1 MGSTILTIVTL
12 CAVLLGFPALGA
24 SATYR
29 GDSVCKTC
37 HASIT
42 PQVLEHFGNTAHQ
55 NSIRDIVN
63 PGNPIYRDPT
73 DPKWGVLGDF
83 NPPGGFITLSKASKG
98 IPLVRIYLRDDS
110 GTKKGPFWV
119 TLGSETG
126 PTYRVDRLHGGGI
139 GWKQRHQT
147 QIGNSYYI
155 LPIQWNEP
163 DSKWVE
169 FGLEDWFNT
178 DGTAKEPARSQ
189 SFERR
194 CIGCHAT
201 GVDVAYNAETGE
213 YVAAPIGGGHLN
225 IGCEACHG
233 PGSDHVSGQ
242 GDKTKI
248 VNPARLSR
256 ERRIEVCGRCHNRGD
271 STAVIG
277 GNRFG
282 FPYKEGVGLYQ
293 PGQVLGEYFTITA
306 NASDYWGYNPADG
319 SYIAPK
325 GHRQQ
330 YIDQINGHHGT
341 PISPGCNTC
350 HSAHG
355 SPSKR
360 MLKQAIGR
368 FAGLKVE
375 DNSLCLACHTD
386 RFAREVDITS
396 HTRHPYDPKNLSG
409 TGGASRCVF
418 CHMPTTAK
426 TAINY
431 DEHAHLFGVLRPQLT
446 LDWKDKGGM
455 INSCAVGC
463 HRKKAID
470 AGPPA
475 PGYNDTSLTNW
486 AEPADLDLATD
497 LLNKSE
503 GWFELPNKRSH
514 AFVVGQGS
522 FAIQWAKKDQG
533 KPNEDSLSLSG
544 FFNPGELGVS
554 SLDGVRFTLFLGG
567 YQLGPFSLTAT
578 GYQSPAGALPTVS
591 IKLDTRKHTFSITL
605 KKADLGGIAENLR
618 NLPSG
623 PVPIRVVLTF
633 GEVVFMEN
641 LSWAYLSSASSG
653 KGSYKFAKMGD
664 EPDGVFHVTSA
675 KFSPGKTADGR
686 DGKALTLVAQIAAW
700 ANGAIDPQGNGLRVA
715 FANYEETVGGN
726 NFKANPARTVFTYA
740 RPANQ
745 GKTNIKSVKL
755 DLAKGAIT
763 IVTYPLPDLV
773 FPEGSDLIMLFEA
786 ESADWAGVSRLVLP
800 ASGSGWQ
807 Y

>member
-1 MGSTILTIVTL
+1 MWSIILMIISL
-12 CAVLLGFPALGA
+12 CVALLGFPALGA
-24 SATYR
+24 GATYR

-37 HASIT
+37 HANVT

-63 PGNPIYRDPT
+63 PGSPIYRNPS
-73 DPKWGVLGDF
+73 DPKWGVLGNF
-83 NPPGGFITLSKASKG
+83 NPPDGFITLSKSSKG
-98 IPLVRIYLRDDS
+98 IPSVRIYLRKDAS
-110 GTKKGPFWV
+110 GFWV

-126 PTYRVDRLHGGGI
+126 PIYQVERLHGGGI

-147 QIGNSYYI
+147 KIGNSYYI

-163 DSKWVE
+163 TASWVE

-178 DGTAKEPARSQ
+178 DGTLKEPAKAQ

-194 CIGCHAT
+194 CIGCHST

-213 YVAAPIGGGHLN
+213 YVAAPLGGGHLN

-242 GDKTKI
+242 EDKTKI
-248 VNPARLSR
+248 INPAKLSR
-256 ERRIEVCGRCHNRGD
+256 ERRLEVCGRCHNRGE

-277 GNRFG
+277 GKRFG
-282 FPYKEGVGLYQ
+282 FPYKEGVGIYQ
-293 PGQVLGEYFTITA
+293 PGPGQVLGEYFTLTA
-306 NASDYWGYNPADG
+306 DASDYWGYNPADG

-330 YIDQINGHHGT
+330 YIDQINGNHKS
-341 PISPGCNTC
+341 PIAPGCNTC

-368 FAGLKVE
+368 FADLKVK

-386 RFAREVDITS
+386 RFAREVDVTS
-396 HTRHPYDPKNLSG
+396 HTRHPYDPENLSG
-409 TGGASRCVF
+409 TGGASRCTL

-431 DEHAHLFGVLRPQLT
+431 DEHAHLFDVLSPQLT
-446 LDWKDKGGM
+446 LDWKEKGGM
-455 INSCAVGC
+455 INSCAVSC
-463 HRKKAID
+463 HRKRALD
-470 AGPPA
+470 AGTG
-475 PGYNDTSLTNW
+475 PGSNDTSLTNW
-486 AEPADLDLATD
+486 AEPADLDLAAD
-497 LLNKSE
+497 LLSKSA

-514 AFVVGQGS
+514 AFMVGQGS
-522 FAIQWAKKDQG
+522 LAIQWAKKDQG

-544 FFNPGELGVS
+544 FFNPGELSVS
-554 SLDGVRFTLFLGG
+554 SLNGVSFTLFLGG

-578 GYQSPAGALPTVS
+578 GYQSPAGQVPAVS
-591 IKLDTRKHTFSITL
+591 IKQDTRKHTFTIVV
-605 KKADLGGIAENLR
+605 KKADLGNGITAR
-618 NLPSG
+618 SMASG
-623 PVPIRVVLTF
+623 PIPLRVALIF
-633 GEVVFMEN
+633 GEVIFTEN
-641 LSWAYLSSASSG
+641 LSWAYRSSASSG
-653 KGSYKFAKMGD
+653 KGSYKFVKVGD
-664 EPDGVFHVTSA
+664 EQDGVFHVTSA

-700 ANGAIDPQGNGLRVA
+700 ANGTIDPKGNGLRVA
-715 FANYEETVGGN
+715 FADYEETLGGN
-726 NFKANPARTVFTYA
+726 SFKANSARTVFTYA

-755 DLAKGAIT
+755 DLAKGTLT
-763 IVTYPLPDLV
+763 IVTHPLPDLV
-773 FPEGSDLIMLFEA
+773 FPAGSDLIMLFEA